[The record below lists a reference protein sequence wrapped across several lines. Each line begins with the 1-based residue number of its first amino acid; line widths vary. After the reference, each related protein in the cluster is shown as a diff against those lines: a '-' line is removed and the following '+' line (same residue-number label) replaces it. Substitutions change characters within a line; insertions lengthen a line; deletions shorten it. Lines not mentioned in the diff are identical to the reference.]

1 MIKDVGL
8 DVSSPLTSLQEKHL
22 GTRGIHLQ
30 EVGVCLEIEMPPT
43 PDEIIVQPIQLLTL
57 LRIRQVIVRL
67 IIVEPMV
74 ALADF
79 DVRLEARN
87 ARKRQIH
94 RVERRAEMEVREVA
108 DLPALHDDR
117 AIAEMGVGL

>member
-8 DVSSPLTSLQEKHL
+8 DVSSPLTSFQEEHL
-22 GTRGIHLQ
+22 GARGIHLQ

-57 LRIRQVIVRL
+57 LRVRQVVVRL

-94 RVERRAEMEVREVA
+94 RVECRAKMEVREIA
-108 DLPALHDDR
+108 DLPALHDDG
-117 AIAEMGVGL
+117 AVA

>member
-22 GTRGIHLQ
+22 GARGIHLQ

-43 PDEIIVQPIQLLTL
+43 PDEVIVQPIQLLAL
-57 LRIRQVIVRL
+57 LRVRQVIVRL

-74 ALADF
+74 ALADL

-94 RVERRAEMEVREVA
+94 RVERRAEIEVREVA
-108 DLPALHDDR
+108 DLPTLHDDR
-117 AIAEMGVGL
+117 AVAEMRVWL

>member
-8 DVSSPLTSLQEKHL
+8 DVSSPLTPLQEQHL
-22 GTRGIHLQ
+22 GAGDVHLQ
-30 EVGVCLEIEMPPT
+30 EVGVGLEIELPPT
-43 PDEIIVQPIQLLTL
+43 PDEVIVQSIQLFALF
-57 LRIRQVIVRL
+57 RICQVIVRL

-74 ALADF
+74 ALADL

-94 RVERRAEMEVREVA
+94 RVERRAA
-108 DLPALHDDR
+108 PSTFLDR
-117 AIAEMGVGL
+117 YLLSILVT